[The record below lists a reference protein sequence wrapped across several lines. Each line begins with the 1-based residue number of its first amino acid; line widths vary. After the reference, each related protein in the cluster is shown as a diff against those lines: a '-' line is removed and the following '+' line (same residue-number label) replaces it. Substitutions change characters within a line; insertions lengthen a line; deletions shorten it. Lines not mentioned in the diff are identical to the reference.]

1 MANSIRLYLSLLETP
16 RFFLLFIIYEYSCVG
31 SWSSIHYSC
40 ATYSRFFLWMYCVDT
55 FIYIWFPSISRH
67 QIINWD
73 LIIVNDYAL
82 GTERLSVPN
91 HISMY
96 LSHSHPGLIWKIYDL
111 GSFAPFFDFRGL
123 LSLEPIGLIFR
134 LCSNLVVSLRH
145 QNRVVLSWDDI
156 VILSRVN
163 VSGIL
168 FCYHC
173 SIWTSINLSLVR
185 GSLPRQWWLIPFF
198 TSLLLLLSNVGYWDS

>member
-16 RFFLLFIIYEYSCVG
+16 RFFLYSLLWVLLRGFMILDSLFMCYIF
-31 SWSSIHYSC
+31 
-40 ATYSRFFLWMYCVDT
+40 ALFLWMYCVDT
-55 FIYIWFPSISRH
+55 FIYIWFPSRH
-67 QIINWD
+67 QIIYWD
-73 LIIVNDYAL
+73 LIIISAFSTMRS
-82 GTERLSVPN
+82 GVPN
-91 HISMY
+91 PKCWY
-96 LSHSHPGLIWKIYDL
+96 WRHSHFGLVWKVYDL
-111 GSFAPFFDFRGL
+111 GFFL
-123 LSLEPIGLIFR
+123 HLSLISEVPFGTYIRSYIR

-173 SIWTSINLSLVR
+173 SIWTSINL
-185 GSLPRQWWLIPFF
+185 F
-198 TSLLLLLSNVGYWDS
+198 

>member
-1 MANSIRLYLSLLETP
+1 MILDSLFMCYIFAL
-16 RFFLLFIIYEYSCVG
+16 
-31 SWSSIHYSC
+31 
-40 ATYSRFFLWMYCVDT
+40 FFLWMYCVDT

-96 LSHSHPGLIWKIYDL
+96 LSHSHPGLVWKIYDL
-111 GSFAPFFDFRGL
+111 GFFL
-123 LSLEPIGLIFR
+123 HLSLISEVPFGTYIWSYIR

-173 SIWTSINLSLVR
+173 SIWTSINL
-185 GSLPRQWWLIPFF
+185 F
-198 TSLLLLLSNVGYWDS
+198 